1 MSNELICSMFFI
13 GCITTAILYGMYLW
27 RQGLNK
33 TK

>member
-1 MSNELICSMFFI
+1 MSNELIGGMFFM

-27 RQGLNK
+27 EQELNK